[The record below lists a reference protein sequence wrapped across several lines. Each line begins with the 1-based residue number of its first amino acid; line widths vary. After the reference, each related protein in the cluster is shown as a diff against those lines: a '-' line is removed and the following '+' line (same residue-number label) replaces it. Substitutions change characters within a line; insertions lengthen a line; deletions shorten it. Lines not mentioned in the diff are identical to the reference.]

1 MAKKAVRI
9 KYDPFACNVSF
20 RIAQS
25 VGGSWQE
32 PSEGAA
38 LLKFTNRP
46 ILLSNCI
53 FGIVTIINEKYN
65 SVMDGLEIQFSG
77 PNDDFALLEQ
87 VIKKVDDQQNGVGPL
102 SCRLIG
108 TYHTAEDALETIRRD
123 YATIK
128 HEFMPYLPGGDYY
141 EHTSNQIGDQIVRF
155 EDTISDAVPVCVVGN
170 YSVGKSALINS
181 LIGEEILP
189 SQVNPSTAKNVKVV
203 RSSTYSVAVYY
214 PDDNGDL
221 KLHRF
226 GVEPSLGLV
235 AQDSDEHGS
244 EIAAKL
250 NEFIGC
256 VRGDEDKSGARQV
269 KPGKEC

>member
-87 VIKKVDDQQNGVGPL
+87 VIKKVDDQDRK
-102 SCRLIG
+102 S
-108 TYHTAEDALETIRRD
+108 
-123 YATIK
+123 
-128 HEFMPYLPGGDYY
+128 
-141 EHTSNQIGDQIVRF
+141 
-155 EDTISDAVPVCVVGN
+155 VV
-170 YSVGKSALINS
+170 
-181 LIGEEILP
+181 
-189 SQVNPSTAKNVKVV
+189 
-203 RSSTYSVAVYY
+203 
-214 PDDNGDL
+214 
-221 KLHRF
+221 
-226 GVEPSLGLV
+226 
-235 AQDSDEHGS
+235 
-244 EIAAKL
+244 
-250 NEFIGC
+250 
-256 VRGDEDKSGARQV
+256 
-269 KPGKEC
+269 